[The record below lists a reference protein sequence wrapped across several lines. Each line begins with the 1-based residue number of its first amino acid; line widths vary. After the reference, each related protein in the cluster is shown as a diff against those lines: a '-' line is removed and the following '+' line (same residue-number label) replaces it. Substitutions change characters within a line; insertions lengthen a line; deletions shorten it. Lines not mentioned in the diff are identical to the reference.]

1 MVGIQ
6 CNSSLNSLCF
16 KPTLSWM
23 LHIPC
28 AKVGNSVA
36 DFQYICYG
44 NYNMTHFSSLRDNH
58 GAEEKTVGEVN
69 RMKRGKIVA
78 LDDNKNVLSAL
89 QLLFKGYF
97 EEATLISYPFDLIE
111 TIRVKEPDV
120 LLLDMNFK
128 AGINNGNEGLY
139 WLSEV
144 KKRYPNLPVVLFT
157 AYADV
162 DLAVEALKR
171 GASDFVVKPWDN
183 QRLID
188 SLYQAMDASGKIDKK
203 KKSAHSSASPSK
215 ISLGKSPA
223 MRNIVEVL
231 QKVAPTN
238 ANLLITGENGTGKEV
253 FANYVHQLSNRH
265 SKPMVHVDM
274 GAITESLFE
283 SELFGHNKG
292 AFTDAHSDRV
302 GKIEAADGGTLF
314 LDEIGNLKQDMQSKL
329 LVALQKRE
337 VVRVGGNKPIPFDVR
352 LISAT
357 NCNIFD
363 QVASGAFREDLLY
376 RINTIHVEIPPL
388 RERPEDIPELAEM
401 FLEQY
406 ADLYSKAIEGI
417 SEEGMNK
424 LTSHTW
430 NGNVREL
437 RHAIEKA
444 VILSDKAVLTDEDFH
459 FEYVRQRSGSKV
471 PITLEAMEC
480 QLIRQTLDRTNNNI
494 TLAADELGISRPT
507 LYSKI
512 KKYNL

>member
-1 MVGIQ
+1 
-6 CNSSLNSLCF
+6 
-16 KPTLSWM
+16 
-23 LHIPC
+23 
-28 AKVGNSVA
+28 
-36 DFQYICYG
+36 
-44 NYNMTHFSSLRDNH
+44 
-58 GAEEKTVGEVN
+58 
-69 RMKRGKIVA
+69 MKRGKIVA
-78 LDDNKNVLSAL
+78 LDDNNNVLSAL
-89 QLLFKGYF
+89 RLLFRAYF
-97 EEATLISYPFDLIE
+97 EEVTLISYPFDLLE
-111 TIRVKEPDV
+111 TIRQKDPDI

-188 SLYQAMDASGKIDKK
+188 SLYQAMDASGGVQMRKDT
-203 KKSAHSSASPSK
+203 KSAIAFPK

-223 MRNIVEVL
+223 MQHIVEVL
-231 QKVAPTN
+231 RKVAPTD

-253 FANYVHQLSNRH
+253 FAQFVHNLSKRQD
-265 SKPMVHVDM
+265 KPMVHVDM

-314 LDEIGNLKQDMQSKL
+314 LDEIGNLKRDMQSKL

-337 VVRVGGNKPIPFDVR
+337 IVRVGDNKPIPFDVR

-357 NCNIFD
+357 NGKIFD
-363 QVASGAFREDLLY
+363 QVANGSFREDLLF

-401 FLEQY
+401 FLVQY
-406 ADLYSKAIEGI
+406 AQLYAKDVEGI
-417 SEEGMNK
+417 SEEGMAK
-424 LTSHTW
+424 LSSHTW

-444 VILSDKAVLTDEDFH
+444 VILSEHSMLTDEDFQ
-459 FEYVRQRSGSKV
+459 FDYVQQRSGSKV
-471 PITLEAMEC
+471 PITLEAMER

-494 TLAADELGISRPT
+494 SLAADELGISRPT

>member
-1 MVGIQ
+1 
-6 CNSSLNSLCF
+6 
-16 KPTLSWM
+16 
-23 LHIPC
+23 
-28 AKVGNSVA
+28 
-36 DFQYICYG
+36 
-44 NYNMTHFSSLRDNH
+44 
-58 GAEEKTVGEVN
+58 
-69 RMKRGKIVA
+69 MKRGKIVA
-78 LDDNKNVLSAL
+78 LDDNNNVLSAL
-89 QLLFKGYF
+89 RLLFRAYF
-97 EEATLISYPFDLIE
+97 EEVTLISYPFDLLE
-111 TIRVKEPDV
+111 TIRQKDPDI

-188 SLYQAMDASGKIDKK
+188 SLYQAMDASGGVQMRKDT
-203 KKSAHSSASPSK
+203 KSAIAFPK

-223 MRNIVEVL
+223 MQHIVEVL
-231 QKVAPTN
+231 RKVAPTD

-253 FANYVHQLSNRH
+253 FAQFVHNLSKRQD
-265 SKPMVHVDM
+265 KPMVHVDM

-314 LDEIGNLKQDMQSKL
+314 LDEIGNLKRDMQSKL

-337 VVRVGGNKPIPFDVR
+337 IVRVGGNKPIPFDVR

-357 NCNIFD
+357 NGKIFD
-363 QVASGAFREDLLY
+363 QVANGSFREDLLF

-401 FLEQY
+401 FLVQY
-406 ADLYSKAIEGI
+406 AQLYAKEVEGI
-417 SEEGMNK
+417 SEEGMAK
-424 LTSHTW
+424 LSSHTW

-444 VILSDKAVLTDEDFH
+444 VILSEHSMLTDEDFQ
-459 FEYVRQRSGSKV
+459 FDYVQQRSGSKV
-471 PITLEAMEC
+471 PITLEAMER

-494 TLAADELGISRPT
+494 SLAADELGISRPT

>member
-1 MVGIQ
+1 
-6 CNSSLNSLCF
+6 
-16 KPTLSWM
+16 
-23 LHIPC
+23 
-28 AKVGNSVA
+28 
-36 DFQYICYG
+36 
-44 NYNMTHFSSLRDNH
+44 
-58 GAEEKTVGEVN
+58 
-69 RMKRGKIVA
+69 MKRGKIVA
-78 LDDNKNVLSAL
+78 LDDNNNVLSAL
-89 QLLFKGYF
+89 RLLFRAYF
-97 EEATLISYPFDLIE
+97 EEVTLISYPFDLLE
-111 TIRVKEPDV
+111 TIRQKDPDI

-188 SLYQAMDASGKIDKK
+188 SLYQAMDASGGVQMRKDT
-203 KKSAHSSASPSK
+203 KSAIAFPK

-223 MRNIVEVL
+223 MQHIVEVL
-231 QKVAPTN
+231 RKVAPTD

-253 FANYVHQLSNRH
+253 FAQFVHNLSKRQD
-265 SKPMVHVDM
+265 KPMVHVDM

-314 LDEIGNLKQDMQSKL
+314 LDEIGNLKRDMQSKL

-337 VVRVGGNKPIPFDVR
+337 IVRVGGNKPIPFDVR

-357 NCNIFD
+357 NGKIFD
-363 QVASGAFREDLLY
+363 QVANGSFREDLLF

-401 FLEQY
+401 FLVQY
-406 ADLYSKAIEGI
+406 AQLYAKEVEGI
-417 SEEGMNK
+417 SEEGMAK
-424 LTSHTW
+424 LSSHTW

-444 VILSDKAVLTDEDFH
+444 MILSEHSMLTDEDFQ
-459 FEYVRQRSGSKV
+459 FDYVQQRSGSKV
-471 PITLEAMEC
+471 PITLEAMER

-494 TLAADELGISRPT
+494 SLAADELGISRPT